1 MPFREVID
9 GYFIACF
16 VMIALKIVQLF
27 YSIVFVHLLHSKVN
41 FSECLEDIIMTQK
54 LCIAI
59 YARICMCNNTCT
71 YSL

>member
-27 YSIVFVHLLHSKVN
+27 YSIVSLIYYIL
-41 FSECLEDIIMTQK
+41 K
-54 LCIAI
+54 LILV
-59 YARICMCNNTCT
+59 
-71 YSL
+71 SV

>member
-27 YSIVFVHLLHSKVN
+27 YSIVLFIYSILKLILVS
-41 FSECLEDIIMTQK
+41 LEDIIMTQK
-54 LCIAI
+54 LCIA
-59 YARICMCNNTCT
+59 
-71 YSL
+71 SLCKNLHV

>member
-27 YSIVFVHLLHSKVN
+27 YSIVSFIYYIL
-41 FSECLEDIIMTQK
+41 K
-54 LCIAI
+54 LILV
-59 YARICMCNNTCT
+59 
-71 YSL
+71 SV